1 MENQNSEQPKFLGM
15 KRDSLIAAG
24 MIFAPNLA
32 VWVVLVALF
41 AVTNANLNRL
51 NDEVAALSAAVTN
64 LAAQTA
70 AQTAA
75 IEAVHSD
82 VRELGD
88 SLDALS
94 AAFFEL
100 KVIFALIH
108 SRLDSIERHPPV
120 NDSGDDGLDAIANPF
135 E

>member
-1 MENQNSEQPKFLGM
+1 METNDMENQNSEQPKFLGM
-15 KRDSLIAAG
+15 KRDALIVAG

-32 VWVVLVALF
+32 VWVVSVALF

-51 NDEVAALSAAVTN
+51 NDSVMDLV
-64 LAAQTA
+64 AQTA
-70 AQTAA
+70 AQDAA
-75 IEAVHSD
+75 IEAVHAD

-120 NDSGDDGLDAIANPF
+120 NDSVDDGLDAIANPS